1 MNQNWRKDPRLNNIS
16 PQKLEFL
23 ELFSKNVSQT
33 SSSKLLSL
41 LLKTSQQ
48 STAMGFTEEE
58 TDLLISIL
66 TEHASPK
73 ERQQLQFLRQFSANL
88 QTHSSSHT

>member
-33 SSSKLLSL
+33 SSSELLSL

-66 TEHASPK
+66 KEHESPK

>member
-1 MNQNWRKDPRLNNIS
+1 MNQNWKKDPRLNHIS

-23 ELFSKNVSQT
+23 EMFSQNAHQT
-33 SSSKLLSL
+33 SPSDLLPL

-66 TEHASPK
+66 TEQASPK
-73 ERQQLQFLRQFSANL
+73 ERQQLQILRQLSANL
-88 QTHSSSHT
+88 RTRSASHT